1 MPDKPKYYL
10 TTPIYYTNGL
20 PHIGHTY
27 STIVCDT
34 IRRYKRMRGFDVV
47 MTTGTDEHGIN
58 VERSAQKAGIPPSE
72 YVGKMAAEWKKLWD
86 DLGLTADEFIRT
98 TEIKHAR
105 TVQWLFRQCKDNGFI
120 YPGHYT
126 GQYCIYDNAYVDVKP
141 GENCPDCGRPTE
153 TVTEENY
160 YFKLSYFQQPLLNW
174 YKEHPEFIQPEA
186 RRNEI
191 LSFVEGGLRDLS
203 ITRTS
208 IRWGIPVPGEES
220 HVFYVWFDAL
230 TAYLSAVGG
239 PEYKSR
245 GYWPANLH
253 LVGKEIIRFHAV
265 YWPAFLMAAGF
276 TPEELPKQIWAHGW
290 LLMDS
295 SKMSKSKGN
304 VVRPRPIVDV
314 LGMDALR
321 YYLLRET
328 VFGSDGNFSYDAL
341 IQRYNS
347 DLANG
352 LGNLAS
358 RTLTMIE
365 KYFDNKVPARNVPM
379 ESETGFWENVK
390 GHAEMLAQNDH
401 TEGAASSSVLLRLEN
416 FEFSNA
422 LEGVWSLISGVDA
435 YLSSKKPWAL
445 AEDEK
450 QRETLG
456 GVLYIAAEALRFV
469 AVLAHPILPDCTQKL
484 WRQLGQT
491 DRLDDFRIDRLE
503 WGKLRPG
510 TIVSKSETL
519 FPRIDKKEAQERM
532 EAMENEEQNA
542 PSPAATTPTTGL
554 APGASAAAAIAPVGT
569 PGSASPAPAAA
580 SEKIGIDDFT
590 KVEMRVGQ
598 IKTAERIIG
607 ADKLLKL
614 TVDIGTEIR
623 QICAGIAQ
631 FYEPEKLIGRKVAVV
646 VNLAPRKL
654 RGVESNGMIVA
665 ASVGPEGR
673 PVLAG
678 FPDEDVEVGAR
689 LR

>member
-1 MPDKPKYYL
+1 MAAGKPKYYL

-47 MTTGTDEHGIN
+47 LTTGTDEHGIN
-58 VERSAQKAGIPPSE
+58 VERSAKKAGIPESE
-72 YVGKMAAEWKKLWD
+72 FVAKMAAQWKALWD
-86 DLGLTADEFIRT
+86 ELGVQGDEFIRT
-98 TEIKHAR
+98 TDLKHAH
-105 TVQWLFRQCKDNGFI
+105 TVQWLFKLCRENGYV

-141 GENCPDCGRPTE
+141 GEPCPDCGRPTE
-153 TVTEENY
+153 TVTEPNY
-160 YFKLSYFQQPLLNW
+160 FFKLSAFQKPLLDLYAKN
-174 YKEHPEFIQPEA
+174 PDFIQPEA
-186 RRNEI
+186 RRNEV

-203 ITRTS
+203 ITRTT
-208 IRWGIPVPGEES
+208 IRWGIPVPGEEP

-239 PEYKSR
+239 PQYEKV
-245 GYWPANLH
+245 GYWPADLH

-265 YWPAFLMAAGF
+265 YWPAFLMAAGL
-276 TPEELPKQIWAHGW
+276 PLPKQVWAHGW

-295 SKMSKSKGN
+295 AKMSKSLGN
-304 VVRPRPIVDV
+304 VVRPRPIVHV

-328 VFGSDGNFSYDAL
+328 VFGQDGNFSYDAL
-341 IQRYNS
+341 VTRYNS

-358 RTLTMIE
+358 RTAAMIE
-365 KYFDNKVPARNVPM
+365 KNCGGKIPKPGAIQAQDTALAKETQAAIGEVM
-379 ESETGFWENVK
+379 EHYEK
-390 GHAEMLAQNDH
+390 L
-401 TEGAASSSVLLRLEN
+401 
-416 FEFSNA
+416 EFSRGLEVIWALISAADKYLTVEKPWSLGESADEQQRRATVLWTAAEVLRAVTVLTYPVLPESTAKVWALLGQAGALGAVN
-422 LEGVWSLISGVDA
+422 LEG
-435 YLSSKKPWAL
+435 L
-445 AEDEK
+445 AWG
-450 QRETLG
+450 QLAPGTTLG
-456 GVLYIAAEALRFV
+456 
-469 AVLAHPILPDCTQKL
+469 
-484 WRQLGQT
+484 
-491 DRLDDFRIDRLE
+491 
-503 WGKLRPG
+503 
-510 TIVSKSETL
+510 KSQAL
-519 FPRIDKKEAQERM
+519 FPRIEKAEAIERM
-532 EAMENEEQNA
+532 EAMEKEAQNA
-542 PSPAATTPTTGL
+542 PSPAAATTPAT
-554 APGASAAAAIAPVGT
+554 APAPAGTAA
-569 PGSASPAPAAA
+569 APAAA
-580 SEKIGIDDFT
+580 APAAAEKIGIEDFA

-598 IKTAERIIG
+598 IKTAERIVG

-631 FYEPEKLIGRKVAVV
+631 FYEPEKLVGRKVAVV

-673 PVLAG
+673 PVLVG
-678 FPDEDVEVGAR
+678 FPDEDVEIGAR
-689 LR
+689 LK

>member
-1 MPDKPKYYL
+1 MAAGKQKYYL

-58 VERSAQKAGIPPSE
+58 VERSAKNAGIPESE
-72 YVGKMAAEWKKLWD
+72 FVAKMAAQWKALWEE
-86 DLGLTADEFIRT
+86 LGVQGDEFIRT
-98 TEIKHAR
+98 TDLKHAH
-105 TVQWLFRQCKDNGFI
+105 TVQWLFKLCRENGFI

-141 GENCPDCGRPTE
+141 GEPCPDCGRPTE
-153 TVTEENY
+153 TVTEANY
-160 YFKLSYFQQPLLNW
+160 FFKLSAFQKPLLDFYAKN
-174 YKEHPEFIQPEA
+174 PDFIQPEA
-186 RRNEI
+186 RRNEV

-203 ITRTS
+203 ITRTTV
-208 IRWGIPVPGEES
+208 RWGIPVPGEEP

-239 PEYKSR
+239 PQYEKS
-245 GYWPANLH
+245 GYWPADLH

-265 YWPAFLMAAGF
+265 YWPAFLMAAGL
-276 TPEELPKQIWAHGW
+276 PIPKQIWAHGW

-295 SKMSKSKGN
+295 AKMSKSLGN
-304 VVRPRPIVDV
+304 VVRPRPIVNV

-328 VFGSDGNFSYDAL
+328 VFGQDGNFSYDAL
-341 IQRYNS
+341 VQRYNS

-358 RTLTMIE
+358 RTAAMIE
-365 KYFDNKVPARNVPM
+365 KNCGGKIPKPAALREQDTALAKEAQAAIGEVM
-379 ESETGFWENVK
+379 EHYEK
-390 GHAEMLAQNDH
+390 L
-401 TEGAASSSVLLRLEN
+401 
-416 FEFSNA
+416 EFSRG
-422 LEGVWSLISGVDA
+422 LEVIWSLISAADK
-435 YLSSKKPWAL
+435 YLTVEKPWSLGESGEEQERRATVLWTTAEVLRVVTVLTHPVLPESTAKVWAL
-445 AEDEK
+445 
-450 QRETLG
+450 
-456 GVLYIAAEALRFV
+456 
-469 AVLAHPILPDCTQKL
+469 
-484 WRQLGQT
+484 LGQPGALGAV
-491 DRLDDFRIDRLE
+491 DLE
-503 WGKLRPG
+503 GLAWGQLAAG
-510 TIVSKSETL
+510 TALGKSQAL
-519 FPRIDKKEAQERM
+519 FPRIEKAEAIERM
-532 EAMENEEQNA
+532 EAMEKEAQNA
-542 PSPAATTPTTGL
+542 PSPVAASTP
-554 APGASAAAAIAPVGT
+554 AA
-569 PGSASPAPAAA
+569 APAAA
-580 SEKIGIDDFT
+580 GAAASGAAPAAAAAPAAEKIGIEDFA

-598 IKTAERIIG
+598 IKTAERIVG

-689 LR
+689 LK

>member
-1 MPDKPKYYL
+1 MAEKPKYYL

-34 IRRYKRMRGFDVV
+34 IRRYKRMRGYDVV
-47 MTTGTDEHGIN
+47 MTTGTDEHGVN
-58 VERSAQKAGIPPSE
+58 VERSAKKAGIPESE
-72 YVGKMAAEWKKLWD
+72 FVAKMAAQWKALWD
-86 DLGLTADEFIRT
+86 ELGVQGDEFIRT
-98 TEIKHAR
+98 TDLKHAH
-105 TVQWLFRQCKDNGFI
+105 TVQWLFKLFRENGYV

-160 YFKLSYFQQPLLNW
+160 FFKLSAFQKPLLDW
-174 YKEHPEFIQPEA
+174 YAKHPEFIQPEA
-186 RRNEI
+186 RRNEV
-191 LSFVEGGLRDLS
+191 LSFVEGGLRDVS
-203 ITRTS
+203 ITRTTL
-208 IRWGIPVPGEES
+208 RWGIPVPGEEP

-230 TAYLSAVGG
+230 TAYLTAVGG
-239 PEYKSR
+239 PQYEKV
-245 GYWPANLH
+245 GYWPADLH

-265 YWPAFLMAAGF
+265 YWPAFLMAAGLP
-276 TPEELPKQIWAHGW
+276 TPKQIWAHGW

-295 SKMSKSKGN
+295 AKMSKSLGN
-304 VVRPRPIVDV
+304 VVRPRPIVHV

-328 VFGSDGNFSYDAL
+328 VFGQDGNFSYDAL
-341 IQRYNS
+341 VQRYNS

-358 RTLTMIE
+358 RTAAMIE
-365 KYFDNKVPARNVPM
+365 KNCGGKVPKPGALQPQDTALAKEAQAAIGEAM
-379 ESETGFWENVK
+379 EHYEK
-390 GHAEMLAQNDH
+390 L
-401 TEGAASSSVLLRLEN
+401 
-416 FEFSNA
+416 EFSRG
-422 LEGVWSLISGVDA
+422 LEVIWSLISAADK
-435 YLSSKKPWAL
+435 YLTVEKPWSLGESADEQQRRATVLWTTAEVLRVVTVLTHPVLPESTAKVWAL
-445 AEDEK
+445 LGQPGALGAVNLDGLAWG
-450 QRETLG
+450 QLAPGTTLG
-456 GVLYIAAEALRFV
+456 
-469 AVLAHPILPDCTQKL
+469 
-484 WRQLGQT
+484 
-491 DRLDDFRIDRLE
+491 
-503 WGKLRPG
+503 
-510 TIVSKSETL
+510 KSQAL
-519 FPRIDKKEAQERM
+519 FPRIEKSEAIERM
-532 EAMENEEQNA
+532 ETMEKEAQNA
-542 PSPAATTPTTGL
+542 PSPAAATTPAAVPAPTG
-554 APGASAAAAIAPVGT
+554 AAAAPAT
-569 PGSASPAPAAA
+569 APAAA
-580 SEKIGIDDFT
+580 EKIGIEDFS

-598 IKTAERIIG
+598 IKTAERIVG

-678 FPDEDVEVGAR
+678 FPDEDVEIGAR
-689 LR
+689 LK